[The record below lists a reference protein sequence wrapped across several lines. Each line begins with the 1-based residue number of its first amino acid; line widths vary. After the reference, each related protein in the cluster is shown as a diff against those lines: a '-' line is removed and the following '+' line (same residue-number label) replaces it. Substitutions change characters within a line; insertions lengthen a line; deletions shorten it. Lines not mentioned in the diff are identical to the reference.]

1 MTENTM
7 SAGAG
12 QARLIGA
19 LAQALRQRGREVE
32 LFETHIST
40 VLVAPPDAYKFKKP
54 LRFDFLDFST
64 LEARRFYCAEE
75 VRLNRRLAP
84 QLYLGV
90 AAIGGTPQRPLIDQ
104 AGAQPGGPLEYAV
117 AMRAFPQQALWSERI
132 AMGVLGADEI
142 DDLARLLARF
152 HGAAPRAPA
161 GSAWG
166 GVDVLRKSGDD
177 SLALLDA
184 LARDDDERRDIAAL
198 RRAQDEC
205 RRALAGRF
213 EARKADG
220 FVRECHGD
228 LHSANIVTLDG
239 AVAAFDCIEFNES
252 LRWIDV
258 IGDLA
263 FICMDLAFHKL
274 PALAARLRNAYLE
287 AGGDYE
293 GAALLRYYQSELA
306 LVRWKIHW
314 LRARGQDAGPEA
326 PACEA
331 LAARYRADALQSIR
345 PGRAALVITHGLSGS
360 GKSTLARIL
369 VELAGAVQIR
379 SDVERKRLYGVAA
392 EAPEAK
398 PSPAELYGAP
408 ANAAT
413 YACLHTL
420 AAQLLQAGLP
430 VIVDATFLQR
440 ARRHGFAALAGALGV
455 PFFILD
461 LRAGADTLRA
471 RLLER
476 ARRGGDASDAGVAV
490 LEQQLGV
497 DQGLAG
503 AELAQALPID
513 SEAGL
518 TLEAVRRACAPLLA
532 ALGVA

>member
-1 MTENTM
+1 MTENTIP
-7 SAGAG
+7 AGTG

-19 LAQALRQRGREVE
+19 LAQALRQRGRQVE

-90 AAIGGTPQRPLIDQ
+90 AAIGGSALAPVIEPAGEQVAAPLD
-104 AGAQPGGPLEYAV
+104 YAV

-132 AMGVLGADEI
+132 ATGTLGADEI

-152 HGAAPRAPA
+152 HSAAPRAPA

-166 GVDVLRKSGDD
+166 GVDVLRKTGED

-184 LARDDDERRDIAAL
+184 LARDADERRDIAAL
-198 RRAQDEC
+198 RLAQDER

-213 EARKADG
+213 DARKADG

-228 LHSANIVTLDG
+228 LHSANILTLDG
-239 AVAAFDCIEFNES
+239 KVAAFDCIEFNER

-258 IGDLA
+258 IADLA
-263 FICMDLAFHKL
+263 FICMDLEFHGL
-274 PALAARLRNAYLE
+274 SALAARLRNGYLE
-287 AGGDYE
+287 AGGDYA
-293 GAALLRYYQSELA
+293 GAALLRYYQTELA
-306 LVRWKIHW
+306 LVRWKINW
-314 LRARGQDAGPEA
+314 LRARDQDAGPEA

-331 LAARYRADALQSIR
+331 LAARYRAYALESIR

-369 VELAGAVQIR
+369 VELGGAVQVR
-379 SDVERKRLYGVAA
+379 SDVERKRLYGVAPDGTGA
-392 EAPEAK
+392 APPA
-398 PSPAELYGAP
+398 AELYGAQ
-408 ANAAT
+408 ASAAT
-413 YACLHTL
+413 YARLHAL

-440 ARRHGFAALAGALGV
+440 ARRHSFAELAGALGV

-471 RLLER
+471 RLIER
-476 ARRGGDASDAGVAV
+476 VRRGGDASDAGVEV
-490 LEQQLGV
+490 LERQLGV
-497 DQGLAG
+497 DEGLAG
-503 AELAQALPID
+503 AELARALPVD

-518 TLEAVRRACAPLLA
+518 TLAAVRRACAPLLA